1 MTTITPATTDIS
13 ATIIA
18 MEKAA
23 LEKWYQGN
31 PDGYLEISTDDVV
44 YFDPFTEQRIDGLEA
59 LKKHYDPIRGK
70 IHVLHY
76 DMPNPRVQ
84 AVNDMAVLTFN
95 LHSFHGD
102 VADKWNCTEVY
113 QLDNGGKWKIIQS
126 HWSFIKPELK

>member
-1 MTTITPATTDIS
+1 MATITTGTDVS

-18 MEKAA
+18 LEKGA
-23 LEKWYQGN
+23 LEKWYKGN
-31 PDGYLEISTDDVV
+31 PDGYIDISADDVV

-59 LKKHYDPIRGK
+59 LKQYYEPIRGQ
-70 IHVLHY
+70 IQVPRY

-95 LHSFHGD
+95 LFSHHGD
-102 VADKWNCTEVY
+102 VASKWNCTEVY
-113 QLDNGGKWKIIQS
+113 RLENNGQWKIIQS